1 MILYQFIME
10 SIDALF
16 DHHVV
21 NDDVPDAPGVCG
33 GVQLVQD
40 GLGRVLPVSQNLLI
54 ELLI

>member
-1 MILYQFIME
+1 ME